1 MYFITNVI
9 LGVSPIFQKITHI
22 VKDSKMH
29 LLLFLFIA
37 VLLIAV
43 FLLMPTPQDQAAEAA
58 GLDDF
63 QFPDN
68 SNWRAIPV
76 LYGTMWLHG
85 NVLEY
90 CCLTRRKI
98 EACA

>member
-1 MYFITNVI
+1 MNF
-9 LGVSPIFQKITHI
+9 
-22 VKDSKMH
+22 
-29 LLLFLFIA
+29 LLFLLIA

-43 FLLMPTPQDQAAEAA
+43 YLLMPTPQDQAPEKA

-63 QFPDN
+63 TFPDN

-90 CCLTRRKI
+90 CCLKTRKI
-98 EACA
+98 EACS